1 MRICRLMMPL
11 LAVLGAMAVAAPA
24 QAITL
29 KERLV
34 LGAFNMCWQA
44 EDGANLNQL
53 LAQNGFARAP
63 EARRPIYFRMVGGTT
78 VMFTAYF
85 TRDTAGEKENACRIT
100 ALKPQ
105 LESPWTPRHAIF
117 DEYQGLLDQLIG
129 GAQKMGSGYRLL
141 ARRAPVPGRPGHL
154 RTLLRLDEGS
164 RARII
169 QVEEG
174 PTFYEFIYFHAA
186 RGLADDPANL
196 ARIGDPRT
204 RAQLQWMV
212 DDSWKSRSAI
222 STRTI
227 AAHPNSAA
235 SRPKPKPARGR
246 PGNRFRFPSPAS
258 GGSDRAT
265 TAHPNSAATTRPGGK
280 TIIAA
285 AAGNAERGDEAA
297 QLLVASTG
305 SSIFNRTIV
314 LQHPEC
320 RDAKRGNCKSGCC
333 IFKKHGVMLAGNEGC
348 DLQGDSIGV
357 KTGEPHRPELVCR
370 DDQKD
375 PQKPERQI
383 DREGDQGQTAFTL
396 YIPGKHGSDRAGQKQ
411 ENEYSLGHPSD
422 NDEHRHGGQQ
432 EGPKSQCC
440 DHVLVLPSNRFGVS
454 CPPKRFLR
462 SGRRNP

>member
-85 TRDTAGEKENACRIT
+85 ARDTAGEKENACRIT

-196 ARIGDPRT
+196 ARIGNPEA

-212 DDSWKSRSAI
+212 DDSWEVAFCNLNPHNCSTPEQRRQQAEAEARARQARQPIPIPFTGIGRIGSGDNRS
-222 STRTI
+222 
-227 AAHPNSAA
+227 
-235 SRPKPKPARGR
+235 
-246 PGNRFRFPSPAS
+246 
-258 GGSDRAT
+258 
-265 TAHPNSAATTRPGGK
+265 
-280 TIIAA
+280 
-285 AAGNAERGDEAA
+285 
-297 QLLVASTG
+297 
-305 SSIFNRTIV
+305 
-314 LQHPEC
+314 PE
-320 RDAKRGNCKSGCC
+320 
-333 IFKKHGVMLAGNEGC
+333 
-348 DLQGDSIGV
+348 Q
-357 KTGEPHRPELVCR
+357 
-370 DDQKD
+370 
-375 PQKPERQI
+375 
-383 DREGDQGQTAFTL
+383 
-396 YIPGKHGSDRAGQKQ
+396 
-411 ENEYSLGHPSD
+411 
-422 NDEHRHGGQQ
+422 
-432 EGPKSQCC
+432 
-440 DHVLVLPSNRFGVS
+440 
-454 CPPKRFLR
+454 
-462 SGRRNP
+462 RRNDKAWWENYHRCGSGKC